1 MKHSVH
7 SKVVGMVAF
16 KSLAI
21 EKSINQRLPSFFA
34 SPACNEW
41 QERESERECGR
52 SSLCNFIICM
62 CIYVYK
68 YVHMYMYKLYTIKF
82 T

>member
-41 QERESERECGR
+41 QERECGR

-68 YVHMYMYKLYTIKF
+68 YVHMYMYKLYTNRI
-82 T
+82 

>member
-34 SPACNEW
+34 RPACNAW
-41 QERESERECGR
+41 QERERESVGDQAYVISQYVCV
-52 SSLCNFIICM
+52 SM
-62 CIYVYK
+62 CINMCICICLNYIQTEFK
-68 YVHMYMYKLYTIKF
+68 
-82 T
+82 

>member
-1 MKHSVH
+1 
-7 SKVVGMVAF
+7 MVAF

-41 QERESERECGR
+41 QERESVVDQA
-52 SSLCNFIICM
+52 
-62 CIYVYK
+62 YV
-68 YVHMYMYKLYTIKF
+68 IS
-82 T
+82 